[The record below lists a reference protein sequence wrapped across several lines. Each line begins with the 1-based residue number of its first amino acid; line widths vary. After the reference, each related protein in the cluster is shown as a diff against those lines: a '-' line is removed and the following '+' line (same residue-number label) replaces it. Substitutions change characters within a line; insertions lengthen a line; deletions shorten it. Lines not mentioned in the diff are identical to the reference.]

1 MFAIWFVFK
10 KEDRKYLS
18 QIIKELCTQYNSSVF
33 VPHITAYGLVD
44 VDLNV
49 LDKIVSDSI
58 KGEKS
63 VIIEKNS
70 ISYSD
75 DFWKTLFIEI
85 CTNDHLKK
93 INKRLT
99 ESLISFSKYEFK
111 PHVSLIY
118 KEMNQ
123 NEKKK
128 LANTLHIKKSFK
140 ITGMCIQQ
148 FSKDIEKWEI
158 VKEYVL
164 DES

>member
-1 MFAIWFVFK
+1 MFAVWFVFE
-10 KEDRKYLS
+10 KEDIKYLS
-18 QIIKELCTQYNSSVF
+18 QTIKELSTQYNSSVF

-44 VDLNV
+44 ANLEII
-49 LDKIVSDSI
+49 DKIVSDSI

-63 VIIEKNS
+63 FIVEKNS

-85 CTNDHLKK
+85 YPNDQLEK

-99 ESLISFSKYEFK
+99 ESLNSFSKYEFK

-118 KEMNQ
+118 KKMNLD
-123 NEKKK
+123 EKEK

-140 ITGMCIQQ
+140 ITGICIQQ
-148 FSKDIEKWEI
+148 FYEDIEKWQI
-158 VKEYVL
+158 VREYIL
-164 DES
+164 DEC